1 MLLQIHWNVHPEI
14 FPDFLPVRWYG
25 LLFMSGFVFG
35 YYILERIFKKEGKSV
50 DLLDSLS
57 IYVGIGT
64 ILGAR
69 IGHCLFYEPAYYLA
83 NPIDILK
90 IWEGGLASH
99 GAVIGILLA
108 NYFYGKKFKETGFL
122 WVTDRLVIVV
132 ALGAT
137 LIRLGNLMNSEIVGA
152 PTDLP
157 WGFVFE
163 RLGESFPR
171 HPSQLYEGLFYLLS
185 FGILFNLYWK
195 KQAGKY
201 PGRLFGA
208 FLILIFGFR
217 FVIEF
222 IKDVQVEFEK
232 SMALNMGQ
240 WLSLPLIALGIYL
253 IWGSSKITTSTP
265 Q

>member
-1 MLLQIHWNVHPEI
+1 MIAQIHWNVNPEI
-14 FPDFLPVRWYG
+14 FPDLLPVRWYG
-25 LLFMSGFVFG
+25 VLFMLGFVFG
-35 YYILERIFKKEGKSV
+35 YYLLEKIFKAEKK
-50 DLLDSLS
+50 DLQLLDSLS

-69 IGHCLFYEPAYYLA
+69 LGHCLFYEPAYYLA
-83 NPIDILK
+83 NPLEILK

-108 NYFYGKKFKETGFL
+108 NYLYGRKFKETGFF

-132 ALGAT
+132 ALAAT

-152 PTDLP
+152 PTNLP

-163 RLGESFPR
+163 RLGEDFAR
-171 HPSQLYEGLFYLLS
+171 HPSQLYEALFYLIS
-185 FGILFNLYWK
+185 FVILFFMYWK
-195 KQAGKY
+195 QQAGAY
-201 PGRLFGA
+201 AGRLFGT

-232 SMALNMGQ
+232 SMQLNMGQ
-240 WLSLPLIALGIYL
+240 LLSLPLIALGVYL
-253 IWGSSKITTSTP
+253 IWRSSKIKAST
-265 Q
+265 QQ

>member
-1 MLLQIHWNVHPEI
+1 MLLQINWNVSPEI

-35 YYILERIFKKEGKSV
+35 YYLLERIFKKEGKPMEW
-50 DLLDSLS
+50 LDSLS
-57 IYVGIGT
+57 IYVGVGT
-64 ILGAR
+64 IVGAR
-69 IGHCLFYEPAYYLA
+69 LGHCLFYQPDYYLA
-83 NPIDILK
+83 NPIEILK

-99 GAVIGILLA
+99 GAVIGILIA
-108 NYFYGKKFKETGFL
+108 NYLYGKKFKGTGFM

-132 ALGAT
+132 ALAAT

-163 RLGESFPR
+163 RLGEDFAR
-171 HPSQLYEGLFYLLS
+171 HPSQLYEALFYLLS
-185 FGILFNLYWK
+185 FGILFWSYWNK
-195 KQAGKY
+195 NAGQFK
-201 PGRLFGA
+201 GRLFGL
-208 FLILIFGFR
+208 FLMLIFGFR
-217 FVIEF
+217 FFIEF

-232 SMALNMGQ
+232 NMDLNMGQ
-240 WLSLPLIALGIYL
+240 LLSIPLVLIGIGFYANSYL
-253 IWGSSKITTSTP
+253 KASNP